1 MAGSFSDYTEDKV
14 LDHILKIAAFVVPT
28 NIYCALF
35 TVAPTD
41 AGGGTEVTGGS
52 YARMIA
58 EDWDVS
64 SGGVTA
70 NSAKITFVQS
80 TADWGTVVAFALFD
94 AISGGNMLMWGD
106 LDTSK
111 PMTDG
116 DIIEFAIGNLD
127 ISLT

>member
-1 MAGSFSDYTEDKV
+1 MAGSFSDYLEDKV
-14 LDHILKIAAFVVPT
+14 LDHVLKNTAFTEPT
-28 NIYCALF
+28 NVYCALF

-52 YARMIA
+52 YVRRIA

-70 NSAKITFVQS
+70 NSAKIIFVQS
-80 TADWGTVVAFALFD
+80 TADWGTIVAFALFD
-94 AISGGNMLMWGD
+94 ASTGGDMLMWGD
-106 LDTSK
+106 LAADK
-111 PMTDG
+111 PMTAG
-116 DIIEFAIGNLD
+116 DTVEFIIGALD